1 VARTRRRARA
11 KVCSVAM
18 ARPSVII
25 KRERARKINLIARY
39 DPDLARQVERRELS
53 PDKAIKQVAADMVR
67 ERGKINAARKGTEAV
82 SLSQRA
88 AA

>member
-1 VARTRRRARA
+1 M
-11 KVCSVAM
+11 AM

-53 PDKAIKQVAADMVR
+53 PERAIKLVASALTRKRVAA
-67 ERGKINAARKGTEAV
+67 
-82 SLSQRA
+82 
-88 AA
+88 

>member
-1 VARTRRRARA
+1 
-11 KVCSVAM
+11 M

>member
-1 VARTRRRARA
+1 M
-11 KVCSVAM
+11 AM

-53 PDKAIKQVAADMVR
+53 PERAIKLVASALTR
-67 ERGKINAARKGTEAV
+67 QRGAA
-82 SLSQRA
+82 
-88 AA
+88 